1 MKVDYVSFSGRLARV
16 EYLATTFKHLLVG
29 RVLDVGCDK
38 AYLRKMLPDCD
49 YTGLDISGEPD
60 IQLNL
65 EGIDH
70 LPFNDDTF
78 DCVLGS
84 DILEHLDNL
93 PHVFGELVRV
103 SRNHLIISLPNN
115 WVNARKPIER
125 GKGSIGHYGLPVEC
139 PADRHKWFFS
149 LAEAKEFINGQLK
162 KYPISLL
169 ELRVSEKPRPFI
181 VRFCRRLYYPSQER
195 YVNRYAHTLWVV
207 LEKHD

>member
-1 MKVDYVSFSGRLARV
+1 MKVDYVSFQNRRARI
-16 EYLATTFKHLLVG
+16 EYIANAFNRFLVG
-29 RVLDVGCDK
+29 RVLDVGCDE
-38 AYLRKMLPDCD
+38 AYLKKMLPDCD

-93 PHVFGELVRV
+93 HHVFGELVRV
-103 SRNHLIISLPNN
+103 SRRHLIISLPNN

-207 LEKHD
+207 LKKT